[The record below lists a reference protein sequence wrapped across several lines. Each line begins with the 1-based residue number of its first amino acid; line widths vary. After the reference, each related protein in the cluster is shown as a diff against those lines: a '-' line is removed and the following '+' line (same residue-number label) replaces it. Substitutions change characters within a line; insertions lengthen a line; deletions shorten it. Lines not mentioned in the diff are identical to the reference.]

1 MVYEDKIMKKILLT
15 ILILCSLSSFGSTF
29 YECEIFNGKVSYCG
43 GWGQGQS
50 VPVLQSDGS
59 YRDCDVF
66 NGHMSYCGS
75 WSQQK
80 SSPVLQSDGSYN
92 DCSIFNGSVGSC
104 NGWFSGKAIIE
115 KQ

>member
-1 MVYEDKIMKKILLT
+1 MLRNKIMKKV
-15 ILILCSLSSFGSTF
+15 LIVFLVFCSFSSLAST
-29 YECEIFNGKVSYCG
+29 YYNCEIFNGKVSYCG
-43 GWGQGQS
+43 GWGQAQS

-66 NGHMSYCGS
+66 NGNMSYCGS
-75 WSQQK
+75 WSQAK
-80 SSPVLQSDGSYN
+80 SHPVLQNSGTYY
-92 DCSIFNGSVGSC
+92 DCSIFNGKVGSC